1 MIAYGN
7 LLYDLEFT
15 FSVGFFFTIFYLFID
30 DTMKVHKRYVA
41 Y

>member
-1 MIAYGN
+1 VTAYGN
-7 LLYDLEFT
+7 LLHDLEFT
-15 FSVGFFFTIFYLFID
+15 FSMEFFFTINFIY